1 MAEGRRR
8 YIWQRAAQRVSLAL
22 PVRWGADESCL
33 HRGLLTSLSAMGALI
48 EGPVAVLPHASLYLL
63 LPDGA
68 GGHLLIVGE
77 AVYFVEGAGVAIQ
90 FIELSEERRAALI
103 KVVEY
108 HRSAATDR
116 EAHDVPP

>member
-1 MAEGRRR
+1 M
-8 YIWQRAAQRVSLAL
+8 
-22 PVRWGADESCL
+22 
-33 HRGLLTSLSAMGALI
+33 SAKGALI